1 MQDLLAIAIAAA
13 AVAYLVRQAWL
24 RFARK
29 GGSCGSCPNCGPNDS
44 IKSRPLVNITLDAP
58 RK

>member
-1 MQDLLAIAIAAA
+1 MQDLLAIAIAAVA
-13 AVAYLVRQAWL
+13 AIYLARQMWL
-24 RFARK
+24 RLSRK
-29 GGSCGSCPNCGPNDS
+29 GGSCGSCPSCSADDS